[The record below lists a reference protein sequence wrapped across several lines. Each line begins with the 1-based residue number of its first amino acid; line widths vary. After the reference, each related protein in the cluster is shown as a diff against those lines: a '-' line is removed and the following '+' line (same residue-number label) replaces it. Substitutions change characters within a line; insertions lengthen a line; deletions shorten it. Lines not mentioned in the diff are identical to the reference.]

1 MCYHAQFVRS
11 ALKGVGI
18 TTGEPQNL
26 GALELCSFGMGGA
39 AEPRYTP
46 LPDMCYHV
54 KFGSSANPPHV
65 YHVKLGIYPTN
76 SVPINRR
83 NPEIGSAEAP
93 PLRVWRG

>member
-11 ALKGVGI
+11 ALKGVRI

-46 LPDMCYHV
+46 SPTCVTTSNLVVLQIPHMCTTSNLV
-54 KFGSSANPPHV
+54 SIRQTV
-65 YHVKLGIYPTN
+65 YP
-76 SVPINRR
+76 
-83 NPEIGSAEAP
+83 
-93 PLRVWRG
+93 